1 MSNPLQPTSLYV
13 FDMDETLI
21 AHDLSVLWHHFLVDE
36 LKLADASFLKA
47 DEQMMSDYYQ
57 GAMDLD
63 SYIEFSMSP
72 VKHLGTKEIDDLAD
86 LFVKKVATKYIYP
99 DAIALITKLKQ
110 QDKACMIISA
120 TVTFLVRAL
129 AKHLAVEFSEGVD
142 LQVKN
147 GFYTGLISG
156 VPSYQ
161 SGKVIRLKQWIEQQS
176 GKYQATHFYS
186 DSINDLPLLLEVPNP
201 VTINACPK
209 LKREAEQRNWTQL
222 SWSL

>member
-21 AHDLSVLWHHFLVDE
+21 AHDLSVLWHHFLVDD

-57 GAMDLD
+57 GQWILIATSSSVCPSKTSQHQRDRR
-63 SYIEFSMSP
+63 
-72 VKHLGTKEIDDLAD
+72 LGRPICQ
-86 LFVKKVATKYIYP
+86 KVATKYIYP
-99 DAIALITKLKQ
+99 DAIALITQLKQ